1 MKCSQCGHVVKTA
14 RENYLYRE
22 CGLSNVTLVGIEVS
36 RCPECGEH
44 EAVIPKIEQLHR
56 VIATAVARKVPR
68 LTPEEVRFLRK
79 YLGWSGGDFAEHMG
93 VAAETV
99 SRWENGSKTMSQ
111 AAERLLRLA
120 ALSREPASN
129 YSLEILKDVAQ
140 KKQAAQRLQVRVE
153 RGAWSTEAA

>member
-1 MKCSQCGHVVKTA
+1 MKCPQCGHGMKTG

-22 CGLSNVTLVGIEVS
+22 SGLPNVTLVGIEVS

-56 VIATAVARKVPR
+56 ALAVAVAQKAPG
-68 LTPEEVRFLRK
+68 LIPEEIRFLRK

-99 SRWENGSKTMSQ
+99 SRWENGSTTMS
-111 AAERLLRLA
+111 ATAERLLRLA
-120 ALSREPASN
+120 ALRLEPVRD
-129 YSLEILKDVAQ
+129 YPLEILKGVARG
-140 KKQAAQRLQVRVE
+140 KAVEQRLQARVE
-153 RGAWSTEAA
+153 RGNWTAEAA